1 MAKKKATSA
10 RATMSSPFRVCPF
23 CGKLDCRLDNPM
35 TGWPRVTDR
44 NLDFGNGFASRN
56 LRFSP
61 ATSRL
66 PAR

>member
-10 RATMSSPFRVCPF
+10 RARMSSPFRVCPF
-23 CGKLDCRLDNPM
+23 CGKLDCRLDTPM

-44 NLDFGNGFASRN
+44 NLDFGNGFANQN
-56 LRFSP
+56 LRF
-61 ATSRL
+61 ATDYRAL